1 MFGSITLAYLR
12 SNNKNF
18 LVMGTRVLKSLK
30 KKCSRIVIAPN
41 SANLLSTLYS
51 KVSTNGQI
59 NQISWAW
66 FIPLISVLVEAELR

>member
-18 LVMGTRVLKSLK
+18 LVMGTQILKTFLK
-30 KKCSRIVIAPN
+30 MLYNCYSTKFSQ
-41 SANLLSTLYS
+41 SLSTLYS

-59 NQISWAW
+59 NHISWAW
-66 FIPLISVLVEAELR
+66 FISLISVLGEAELR